1 MDMKKFSLSG
11 FKPARGFNAPLLAK
25 GLLLVSL
32 MFMQACSS
40 EDVPTDDAQPLRI
53 SADIEKPASRAIN
66 RNTGFVTGDEI
77 GLMMDDGAATS
88 YDAYTNL
95 CYTCSVAEGKQT
107 WQADQPVLLLDTK
120 ATVYAYAPYRG
131 DVSASAI
138 EVDMTEGEQTDWLY
152 ATPVSNINKDK
163 ADVKLTFN
171 HMLANVRV
179 FIDKSSYT
187 GDCLIG
193 DITLESPCFAAK
205 GTFNAAQTTPGY
217 TAFEDED
224 APLVRTIN
232 AVADGSAYDIMV
244 IPTGISGTIKF
255 SVTVDG
261 VVHTAETESLVM
273 QQGCDYEY
281 TLTL

>member
-11 FKPARGFNAPLLAK
+11 FKPARGFTAPLLAK

-40 EDVPTDDAQPLRI
+40 EDVPADDAQPMRI
-53 SADIEKPASRAIN
+53 SADIEKPSSRAMN
-66 RNTGFVTGDEI
+66 RNTSFVTGDEI
-77 GLMMDDGAATS
+77 GLMMDDGSATS

-107 WQADQPVLLLDTK
+107 WQPDQPVLLLDTK
-120 ATVYAYAPYRG
+120 ATVYAYAPYR
-131 DVSASAI
+131 DKVSASAI
-138 EVDMTEGEQTDWLY
+138 EVDMTEADQTDWLY
-152 ATPVSNINKDK
+152 ATPVANINKDK

-179 FIDKSSYT
+179 YIDKSSYT
-187 GDCLIG
+187 GDCLIN
-193 DITLESPCFAAK
+193 DITLDSPCFAAK
-205 GTFNAAQTTPGY
+205 GTFNAAQAEPGY

-224 APLVRTIN
+224 TPLVRTIN

-261 VVHTAETESLVM
+261 VVHTAETESLIL